1 MSFDVLEL
9 SHSSWLAPNSGGR
22 VRLVSGQAILQCSD
36 GGAFHVGDRVR
47 VKGREIEL
55 LAVP

>member
-1 MSFDVLEL
+1 MLEL